1 MSLRIYIAYGTAADQ
16 VTALRLQALGA
27 VNGLTVS
34 VPPAF
39 TRQDPS
45 GQLDHQSE
53 QQLQQAEI
61 VLGVLTVALSE
72 TCRNELNF
80 GKQFGKEPVIM
91 AVPAL
96 AAQLESYF
104 PGSILVVDPAKPE
117 KAELEMVQFLKA
129 RHLQE
134 DAKIAL
140 LALGTI
146 ALGLLLFAPQD

>member
-27 VNGLTVS
+27 VNGLTVW

-45 GQLDHQSE
+45 GELDPHSE
-53 QQLQQAEI
+53 QRLQESEV
-61 VLGVLTVALSE
+61 VLGVLTTALSE
-72 TCRNELNF
+72 ACRRELNL
-80 GKQFGKEPVIM
+80 GKKLGKKTVVISE
-91 AVPAL
+91 PAL
-96 AAQLESYF
+96 ARQLEPYF
-104 PGSILVVDPAKPE
+104 PGGLLVIDPANPAN
-117 KAELEMVQFLKA
+117 AEQGIVQFLK
-129 RHLQE
+129 
-134 DAKIAL
+134 DADLKQDAAKAL